1 MPKLLRHASTFHVK
15 DKYAVGKVMDGL
27 GTGDGWL
34 EAGYALSMTAHL
46 IDGLAVSRQI
56 RDDLKT
62 RVSRLREIGIDPGLA
77 FVIAGDNPASISYVR
92 SKAQACEETGVR
104 SETIRLPEST
114 TQAELLALVTR
125 LNEDPGWHGMIAQLP
140 LPPQIDP
147 LVIASAIDVEKDAD
161 AGHPYNLGRVLAG
174 MPGPKPCTPAGIQQ
188 LLVRTGNDPAGK
200 HVVIV
205 GRSNIVGKPLAALLM
220 QKEPGA
226 NATVTVCHTA
236 TRDLPARTREAD
248 ILVVAAGSVNAV
260 TADMVKPGAAVID
273 VGNNRVP
280 DASRR
285 SGYRMTGD
293 VDFEA
298 VKEVASWITP
308 VPGGVGPMTVTML
321 LANTV
326 AAAERGAG
334 IGEG

>member
-1 MPKLLRHASTFHVK
+1 VIAR
-15 DKYAVGKVMDGL
+15 
-27 GTGDGWL
+27 
-34 EAGYALSMTAHL
+34 L
-46 IDGLAVSRQI
+46 IDGRVVSEEI
-56 RDDLKT
+56 RDDLKG
-62 RVSRLREIGIDPGLA
+62 RVAALRDRGVDPGLA
-77 FVIAGDNPASISYVR
+77 FVIVGDNPGSISYVK
-92 SKAQACEETGVR
+92 SKAQACQQVGMR
-104 SETIRLPEST
+104 SETFRLPEWTS
-114 TQAELLALVTR
+114 QDDLLALVR
-125 LNEDPGWHGMIAQLP
+125 GLNDDPLWHGLIVQLP
-140 LPPQIDP
+140 LPAQIDP
-147 LVIASAIDVEKDAD
+147 LAVAAAIDVEKDAD
-161 AGHPYNLGRVLAG
+161 AAHPYNVGRLLAG

-205 GRSNIVGKPLAALLM
+205 GRSNIVGKPLAALLV

-236 TRDLPARTREAD
+236 TRDLASHTRSAD

-260 TADMVKPGAAVID
+260 TADMVKPGAVVID

-280 DASRR
+280 DPSRR
-285 SGYRMTGD
+285 AGHRMTGD

-326 AAAERGAG
+326 AAAERAAG
-334 IGEG
+334 LP